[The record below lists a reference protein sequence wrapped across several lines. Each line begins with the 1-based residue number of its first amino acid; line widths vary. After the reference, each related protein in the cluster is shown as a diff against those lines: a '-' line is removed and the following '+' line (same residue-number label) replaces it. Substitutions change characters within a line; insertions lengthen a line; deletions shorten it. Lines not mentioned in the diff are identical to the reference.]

1 MSKKVKERVSD
12 MEKVK
17 DETQVVNSEIHLL
30 IYQVSEDEERIL
42 SSYTY
47 KEDILFLINEFR
59 LSQNLKE
66 KHNIDNI
73 DNLKIITTSLEC
85 DFGTELPSIEI
96 RKKEMDKLFDELEIS
111 TSKMEEPK
119 VEKIN

>member
-1 MSKKVKERVSD
+1 MNKKVKEQDSESKKVKGD
-12 MEKVK
+12 
-17 DETQVVNSEIHLL
+17 TQVVSSEIHLL
-30 IYQVSEDEERIL
+30 IYQVSETEERVL

-119 VEKIN
+119 VVKIN